1 MKHSSM
7 KGIAG
12 GKGVPLMK
20 VSRGA
25 GKRARIEIL
34 PLIDIVFLLL
44 VFFIYAMLSMSVHRG
59 LPVNLPTSSSAGIE
73 RESLLSVTIKDSGEI
88 LVDTD
93 PISVR
98 DLAPLLRERA
108 RGQEAPG
115 VLLFADEKVSCQL
128 LVRVLD
134 QIRMAGIDRVSLQTR
149 MESSQQ

>member
-1 MKHSSM
+1 M
-7 KGIAG
+7 KGLTE
-12 GKGVPLMK
+12 GKGVSLMR
-20 VSRGA
+20 VSRRA

-59 LPVNLPTSSSAGIE
+59 LPVKLPTSSSAEID

-88 LVDTD
+88 LVDAD
-93 PISVR
+93 PISLR

-108 RGQEAPG
+108 RGPEVPG
-115 VLLFADEKVSCQL
+115 VLLFADERVSCQL

-134 QIRMAGIDRVSLQTR
+134 RIRMAGIDRVSLQTR
-149 MESSQQ
+149 MESSQ